1 MIFGVN
7 DHYSYNFTLKI
18 RNDTAK
24 ATDRFS
30 RILIFAAFV
39 FGIMLLVLGIY
50 LFSNSNLGGIADIE
64 KQLPKTNIRIK
75 PLISPSVFN
84 FILLFIGIY
93 IITSCAILFIS
104 YNKIYFDGNY
114 VKVKRRPAFG
124 PTEIFEEPLYNY
136 SGVRL
141 RVKFYQFGILTLN
154 KYIIELCHKDTNK
167 IIPLY
172 ISLSKKN
179 IRKIWKNYATI
190 LHMPGITVSE
200 RGMVSRNFKDLNR
213 SYKEVVSKWHMP
225 KDFIFDLDKPAY
237 ISYKSKNSGEKMIK
251 IGKIFVDAA
260 SIFRA
265 FLTGLSGIG
274 LIYIMMNH
282 NYLSVYIPT
291 NILLIIYAV
300 IASII
305 IYTCINFASKDIILI
320 TKDKIVIFRQLIY
333 IRFCDSIIDIKNIKG
348 IDINYTPTTDRYYL
362 SIVTDKNMVTVGHK
376 LPAEDLRWIRAV
388 IISEI
393 IGN

>member
-154 KYIIELCHKDTNK
+154 KYIIELCHKDANK

-291 NILLIIYAV
+291 NILLIVYAV

-362 SIVTDKNMVTVGHK
+362 SIVTDKNMITVGHK